1 METWVP
7 EGSYGMIRSER
18 NKYYWVKPLRFWSL
32 SLQHLANTAVYLSQ
46 LIRQLNFNNNI
57 IRALYFYS
65 SLEREQPKFDLM

>member
-7 EGSYGMIRSER
+7 KGSYGMIRSER
-18 NKYYWVKPLRFWSL
+18 NKYYLVKPLRFWSL